1 MVARVR
7 LLGVEEEIRSPGA
20 NEAFGAYMEFKFEVL
35 EYLKGGYG
43 LSPIWGYA
51 YLEQA
56 EGDTEEEARWKSK
69 YFWQHRNS
77 QWDDRE
83 AIVLMADI
91 DIQNRKDHFGLGWF
105 SPYRGESYRQIGK
118 KKWLPAA
125 SESEVSGASDERTF
139 LLDYPRSGIAG
150 DLSDGVDLVSLAELR
165 QLAALPYAK
174 LHRRARGLKED
185 RYATTS
191 PEDLPLATGIQRLS
205 ATSVLDRVNRSWVP
219 IVKLYWDRA
228 DNADGVLG
236 HRILR
241 RKRSDADF
249 TELADAPADGAPFYQ
264 DTQGIQPETNY
275 IYHLRAYGENGDI
288 ADARIAI
295 TTVAALE
302 PLDGAPASRRRF
314 PRQRPVAT
322 QQASKRWLRP
332 LLLQQT
338 QKILINY
345 TQSTIVEGDGLPIVE
360 REAFTPPFLFIGI
373 ARLVYV
379 QPILRHKV
387 GRDSLRESHLTLC
400 TLQFPQPHT
409 IKPASMG

>member
-7 LLGVEEEIRSPGA
+7 LLGFEEEIRSPGA
-20 NEAFGAYMEFKFEVL
+20 NEAYGAYMEFKFEVL

-43 LSPIWGYA
+43 LNPIWGYV

-56 EGDTEEEARWKSK
+56 EGDTEEEARWKSN

-105 SPYRGESYRQIGK
+105 SPYSGESYRLIGE

-125 SESEVSGASDERTF
+125 SASDVSSASDERTF

-174 LHRRARGLKED
+174 LHRRARDLRED

-191 PEDLPLATGIQRLS
+191 PEDLPLATGIHHLS
-205 ATSVLDRVNRSWVP
+205 ATSVLDRAKHSWVP
-219 IVKLYWDRA
+219 VVKLRWDRIHAA
-228 DNADGVLG
+228 DNVLG

-241 RKRSDADF
+241 RKQSDADF
-249 TELADAPADGAPFYQ
+249 TELADAPADSDPFYQ
-264 DTQGIQPETNY
+264 DTHDIQPETNY

-295 TTVAALE
+295 TTVATLE
-302 PLDGAPASRRRF
+302 PLDAPTPTPAAPDSRR
-314 PRQRPVAT
+314 
-322 QQASKRWLRP
+322 
-332 LLLQQT
+332 
-338 QKILINY
+338 
-345 TQSTIVEGDGLPIVE
+345 
-360 REAFTPPFLFIGI
+360 
-373 ARLVYV
+373 
-379 QPILRHKV
+379 
-387 GRDSLRESHLTLC
+387 
-400 TLQFPQPHT
+400 
-409 IKPASMG
+409 

>member
-1 MVARVR
+1 MTRNLIRRKFKTLAYAGTALLAALIFLGAIALWWASKGVDMSQPWTPPPPPHHHTPPITYTLEESILKAGVVARVR

-20 NEAFGAYMEFKFEVL
+20 NAAYGAYMEFKFEVL

-43 LSPIWGYA
+43 LSPIWGYV

-56 EGDTEEEARWKSK
+56 EGNTEEEARWKSK
-69 YFWQHRNS
+69 YFRQHRNS

-91 DIQNRKDHFGLGWF
+91 DKQNRKDHFGLGWF
-105 SPYRGESYRQIGK
+105 SPYSGESYRLIGE

-125 SESEVSGASDERTF
+125 SASDVSGASDEQTF

-150 DLSDGVDLVSLAELR
+150 DLSAGVDLVSLAELR

-174 LHRRARGLKED
+174 LHRRARDLRED
-185 RYATTS
+185 RYSTTS
-191 PEDLPLATGIQRLS
+191 PEDLPLATGIHRLS

-219 IVKLYWDRA
+219 IVKLYWDRTDDA
-228 DNADGVLG
+228 DSVLG

-249 TELADAPADGAPFYQ
+249 TELADAPADSDPFYQ
-264 DTQGIQPETNY
+264 DTQDIQPETNY

-302 PLDGAPASRRRF
+302 PMN
-314 PRQRPVAT
+314 VAT
-322 QQASKRWLRP
+322 A
-332 LLLQQT
+332 
-338 QKILINY
+338 
-345 TQSTIVEGDGLPIVE
+345 
-360 REAFTPPFLFIGI
+360 TPTAVPTPTPGGN
-373 ARLVYV
+373 ATG
-379 QPILRHKV
+379 K
-387 GRDSLRESHLTLC
+387 
-400 TLQFPQPHT
+400 
-409 IKPASMG
+409 